1 MPLAELA
8 AARRVLVCL
17 CGVSSICAVRDEPVA
32 PGIPRTPAGSIG
44 SGLGYA
50 TDAGAVAAVVH
61 GLDQLPNR
69 PDSFV
74 EGGLVLGTQPFQ
86 LRAYASGASDRE
98 RESASCIGFS
108 LTSQAAAPLAITFRL
123 RVFVEHSDAHEHD
136 GVRHEKQ
143 LVSYHC
149 VQRLDLAGSWWCDNW
164 ISRESLNPF
173 PESLKLQFDQISIM
187 TLEHIFQP
195 VPTTPRLTS
204 QQLALAE
211 ANRQA
216 CGVVAHVTGLHGL
229 VAAFSDTKEALSTE
243 SFFLAGS
250 SWTLAIQQT
259 DSVGLAAESTHE
271 AHISRAAIAV
281 DCK

>member
-1 MPLAELA
+1 
-8 AARRVLVCL
+8 
-17 CGVSSICAVRDEPVA
+17 VRDEPAA
-32 PGIPRTPAGSIG
+32 PDIPRPTRGSIG

-50 TDAGAVAAVVH
+50 TDAEAVAAVVH

-86 LRAYASGASDRE
+86 LRAYASGTSGRE
-98 RESASCIGFS
+98 RDSASCVGFS
-108 LTSQAAAPLAITFRL
+108 LTSQAPAPLAITFRL
-123 RVFVEHSDAHEHD
+123 RVFIEHADAHEYD
-136 GVRHEKQ
+136 GVRHDKQ
-143 LVSYHC
+143 LVSFHC
-149 VQRLDLAGSWWCDNW
+149 VQRLELSGSWWCENW
-164 ISRESLNPF
+164 ISRASLNPF

-187 TLEHIFQP
+187 TLEQIFQP
-195 VPTTPRLTS
+195 VPTTPRLNS

-216 CGVVAHVTGLHGL
+216 CGIVAHVTGLHGL
-229 VAAFSDTKEALSTE
+229 VAALSDTKEASSTE
-243 SFFLAGS
+243 SFILAGS

-259 DSVGLAAESTHE
+259 DSVGLAAESIHE
-271 AHISRAAIAV
+271 PHISRGAIAV